1 VAEEFVGTS
10 GHGLVTN
17 EGSSAASF
25 PAGIDVH
32 HHLLVP
38 SYVSSALREGAM
50 DAEWAAAHYVLTSQ
64 APDSPARTFDCRCA
78 QLREAGLGL
87 AVISVPAVV
96 FRTPELSIQ
105 AAHDSNTELLEAAR
119 SDPDHFR
126 VMASL
131 PVPMVDACLAEL
143 ERLAADSL
151 VSALILPAV
160 TAEWSLDD
168 EQLRPLWAAI
178 ADAGLPA
185 MLHPSQEPWPKG
197 LRKWRLGAGIGVPV
211 ETSLAALRLILSGLL
226 DTFPTLDIIVPQ
238 LGGVLPYLTQR
249 LIDRGRG
256 DAKRD
261 VDHYLRDRLYYDNNS
276 YHPPALRCAVDT
288 VGAHR
293 IMLGSDYPFRGSLAQ
308 CVGDVT
314 HADLDAGQREALLSG
329 TARSLLP
336 NLPPL
341 QRSAH
346 HGQ

>member
-1 VAEEFVGTS
+1 MTDESCPENT
-10 GHGLVTN
+10 
-17 EGSSAASF
+17 F

-50 DAEWAAAHYVLTSQ
+50 DAEWAAAHYILTSQ
-64 APDSPARTFDCRCA
+64 PPDSPARAFGCRGT
-78 QLREAGLGL
+78 QLREAGLDL

-105 AAHDSNTELLEAAR
+105 AAHDSNEELLAAAR
-119 SDPDHFR
+119 SDPNHFR

-131 PVPMVDACLAEL
+131 PVPLVDACLAEL
-143 ERLAADSL
+143 ERLASDPL

-160 TAEWSLDD
+160 TAEWGLDD

-185 MLHPSQEPWPKG
+185 MLHPSQEPWPRG
-197 LRKWRLGAGIGVPV
+197 LRKWRLGAAIGVPV

-226 DTFPTLDIIVPQ
+226 DDFPTLDIIVPQ

-256 DAKRD
+256 DARRD
-261 VDHYLRDRLYYDNNS
+261 VDHYLRDRVYYDNNS
-276 YHPPALRCAVDT
+276 YHPPALRCALDT
-288 VGAHR
+288 VGANR
-293 IMLGSDYPFRGSLAQ
+293 IMLGSDYPFRGTLAQ

-314 HADLDAGQREALLSG
+314 HADLDTGQRKAVLSG
-329 TARSLLP
+329 TACSLLP

-341 QRSAH
+341 PSNAH
-346 HGQ
+346 HGR